1 MQVQIAIFFQ
11 NLLYN
16 FTSTEDNPVHGNA
29 TNSSS
34 LKLQS
39 SSGGESSTASG
50 TNAGSANGL
59 SNQPQLQQQVSDSSG
74 QMDFNSDDVRR
85 MKYLF
90 WLHLYLSIC
99 VCAWDTSFL
108 TPLHEKLN
116 E

>member
-1 MQVQIAIFFQ
+1 MQIAIFFQ

-59 SNQPQLQQQVSDSSG
+59 GNQPQFQQQVSDSSG
-74 QMDFNSDDVRR
+74 QMDFNSDDVRK
-85 MKYLF
+85 MAAFIFVYLCMILPF
-90 WLHLYLSIC
+90 LHH
-99 VCAWDTSFL
+99 T
-108 TPLHEKLN
+108 
-116 E
+116 